1 MRPDRSLKRRIS
13 MAFILLAVSL
23 AGFFCL
29 VCYAAVEVI
38 ESEVMDDRLEKI
50 GEVLIAHHRQQQA
63 YEPPPGVAVFI
74 NEHVPP
80 ELRDRGPG
88 IHELLLGQQET
99 KVLIREQ
106 NGNRYAV
113 FQDMTQFEHLEL
125 IFFSSL
131 GIGFASSLALA
142 VILGTATAQRIVAP
156 VTALADAVAS
166 SSPPSTL
173 PGLDA
178 EDEIGVLAR
187 AFAHRTDE
195 LQRFL
200 MRERLFTGDVSHEL
214 RTPLTVMLG
223 AAELLKSRLDGQPA
237 QQEIAERIRR
247 VAVDTS
253 QRVAALLW
261 LSRGPKQLTTAS
273 TVINLVIHAEVER
286 YRPLLHGKPVQCLI
300 EEEDQVW
307 VDAKPE
313 LVGIAA
319 GNLIRNAFQHTEH
332 GMVTIRLEKTRFVV
346 EDTGPGLPDAVT
358 EHLFEPFVQ
367 GRKDTTEGTGL
378 GLSIVKRVTE
388 YLGWEARFERPD
400 TGGCRFILDYVPAA
414 APVEAILPP
423 TDVTCKP
430 P

>member
-1 MRPDRSLKRRIS
+1 MKADRSLKRRIAL
-13 MAFILLAVSL
+13 AFILLAVSL
-23 AGFFCL
+23 SGFFCL
-29 VCYAAVEVI
+29 VCYTAVEVI

-50 GEVLIAHHRQQQA
+50 GEVLIAHHRRQQA
-63 YEPPPGVAVFI
+63 YEPPPGVDVFI
-74 NEHVPP
+74 NDQMPP
-80 ELRDRGPG
+80 ELRSRGPG
-88 IHELLLGQQET
+88 IHELLLAQQET
-99 KVLIREQ
+99 KALIREQ

-113 FQDMTQFEHLEL
+113 VQDMTQFEHLEL

-142 VILGTATAQRIVAP
+142 VILGAMTARRIVAP
-156 VTALADAVAS
+156 VTALADAVAA

-178 EDEIGVLAR
+178 DDEIGVLAR

-237 QQEIAERIRR
+237 QQEIAERMRR
-247 VAVDTS
+247 VAADTT
-253 QRVAALLW
+253 QRVAALLR
-261 LSRGPKQLTTAS
+261 LSRAPEQLTAARTS
-273 TVINLVIHAEVER
+273 INPVIRAEVER
-286 YRPLLHGKPVQCLI
+286 YRPLLQGKPVQCHV
-300 EEEDQVW
+300 EEDGEVW
-307 VDAKPE
+307 VDARPE

-319 GNLIRNAFQHTEH
+319 GNLIRNAFQHTER
-332 GMVTIRLEKTRFVV
+332 GTVIVRLETTRIVI

-358 EHLFEPFVQ
+358 RHLFERFVQ
-367 GRKDTTEGTGL
+367 GGKDTTEGTGL
-378 GLSIVKRVTE
+378 GLSIVKRVAE
-388 YLGWEARFERPD
+388 YLGWEVRFERPD

-414 APVEAILPP
+414 APAGAILPP
-423 TDVTCKP
+423 R
-430 P
+430 